1 MPDISIQF
9 YATPADLL
17 SFVKEVMRGYAL
29 HAVVMRF
36 RPFEAIHVGS
46 SNLDVRLT
54 PLSDFRRWA
63 FTVGIPRLPVE
74 NELDHADKNPDHL
87 RLEVG
92 RYDGNSLEESWPSCR
107 TENKSAFTIWS
118 KIASRLKEKTMG
130 GITAINRRNGLPAEY
145 KNQRY
150 TAGAK
155 SFEDGGVAM
164 LSAVGSKGP
173 IIRLGLLVSQAI
185 K

>member
-1 MPDISIQF
+1 
-9 YATPADLL
+9 
-17 SFVKEVMRGYAL
+17 
-29 HAVVMRF
+29 
-36 RPFEAIHVGS
+36 
-46 SNLDVRLT
+46 
-54 PLSDFRRWA
+54 
-63 FTVGIPRLPVE
+63 
-74 NELDHADKNPDHL
+74 
-87 RLEVG
+87 
-92 RYDGNSLEESWPSCR
+92 
-107 TENKSAFTIWS
+107 
-118 KIASRLKEKTMG
+118 MG